1 MPRLVNIDGVL
12 LHANATACAYHCRY
26 CQLRSARTAVLPFA
40 RYARLVRR
48 FIDWRA
54 ANGRTDF
61 QIAPWFGNSYEHD
74 LPTLAGMLEL
84 EQALGVIQV

>member
-61 QIAPWFGNSYEHD
+61 HSLFMVPLGAALVAVVMLAVFFKP
-74 LPTLAGMLEL
+74 PTEGPQEA
-84 EQALGVIQV
+84 